1 MNGWSVLIEADGSD
15 TIGDAEV
22 ETLLDALAAYA
33 PVVSYGRGSLS
44 IRLTVEADSVRHAID
59 NALDVVTSSP
69 SVNVASIV
77 RVEAQTDES
86 LGQELGID
94 DVPDL
99 IGVAELANLLNI
111 SKQRASELARQPD
124 FPAPRDVLAAGP
136 IWSRATVLRYAR
148 TWKRQPGR
156 PRTAKSGFRTVI
168 KSPRQQ

>member
-1 MNGWSVLIEADGSD
+1 MSGWSVLIEADGSD

-22 ETLLDALAAYA
+22 EALIDALATYA

-44 IRLTVEADSVRHAID
+44 VRLTVEADSVRHAID

-69 SVNVASIV
+69 TVNGATIV

-86 LGQELGID
+86 LSQELGID
-94 DVPDL
+94 AVPDL
-99 IGVAELANLLNI
+99 IGVAELANLLHV
-111 SKQRASELARQPD
+111 SKQRASELARRPD

-136 IWSRATVLRYAR
+136 IWSRATVLRYVR

-156 PRTAKSGFRTVI
+156 PRTVNRGGE
-168 KSPRQQ
+168 

>member
-1 MNGWSVLIEADGSD
+1 MSGWSVLIEADGSD

-22 ETLLDALAAYA
+22 EALIDALATYA

-44 IRLTVEADSVRHAID
+44 VRLTVEADSVRHAID

-69 SVNVASIV
+69 TVDGATIV

-86 LGQELGID
+86 LSQELGID
-94 DVPDL
+94 AVPDL
-99 IGVAELANLLNI
+99 IGVAELANLLHV
-111 SKQRASELARQPD
+111 SKQRASELARRPD

-136 IWSRATVLRYAR
+136 IWSRATVLQYVR

-156 PRTAKSGFRTVI
+156 PRTAKKIVG
-168 KSPRQQ
+168 